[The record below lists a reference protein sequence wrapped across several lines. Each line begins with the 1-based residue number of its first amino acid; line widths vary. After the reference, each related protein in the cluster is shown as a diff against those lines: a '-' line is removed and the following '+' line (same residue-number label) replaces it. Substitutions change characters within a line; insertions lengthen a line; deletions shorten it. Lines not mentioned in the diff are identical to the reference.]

1 MKTTHFFHTLIA
13 VSAILIADSLV
24 AAPLDADVQ
33 KKVDAMVGT
42 IKQWAAD
49 PVIVNAVKDQNA
61 NPGAEIKSMTQ
72 DKWKAASVL
81 DPTIRGFTKNA
92 VGTFLKSKKTA
103 VVSEAFVSD
112 ASGCKVGF
120 LGKTSGWCHKG
131 KAKHDKPMAGETWQG
146 DVEVDDSTGLQ
157 QVQISVPVLDGDK
170 PIGSLVVGLALS
182 KLGK

>member
-1 MKTTHFFHTLIA
+1 MKTNHLFQTLLVIGAFLIA
-13 VSAILIADSLV
+13 RSTI

-42 IKQWAAD
+42 VKQWAAD
-49 PVIVNAVKDQNA
+49 PIIVNAVKARNA
-61 NPGAEIKSMTQ
+61 NPPAEVKSMTQ

-81 DPTIRGFTKNA
+81 DPSVRGFTKNA

-103 VVSEAFVSD
+103 VISEAFVSD

-131 KAKHDKPMAGETWQG
+131 KAKHDKAMAGETWQG
-146 DVEVDDSTGLQ
+146 DIEVDDSTGLQ
-157 QVQISVPVLDGDK
+157 QVQISVPVLDGGK
-170 PIGSLVVGLALS
+170 PIGSLVVGLAIS
-182 KLGK
+182 KLGT